1 MKIAAIGLATA
12 LALVGTAAFA
22 QEGSTNRR
30 FEAGCGSSPCGVTTG
45 SAGASM
51 GNNAGSAEAGAN
63 SAANPSGNSFIN
75 TSPSGSTLMPGGGP
89 SAGGRR

>member
-12 LALVGTAAFA
+12 LALAGTTAFA
-22 QEGSTNRR
+22 QQGSVNGGY
-30 FEAGCGSSPCGVTTG
+30 EAGCGSSSCGATTG

-89 SAGGRR
+89 IIGGRR

>member
-12 LALVGTAAFA
+12 LALAGTTAAFA
-22 QEGSTNRR
+22 
-30 FEAGCGSSPCGVTTG
+30 EAGCGSSSCGVTSG
-45 SAGASM
+45 FAGASM

-75 TSPSGSTLMPGGGP
+75 TSPSGSTLMPGGGL
-89 SAGGRR
+89 SIGGRR